1 MSALSFDEL
10 HCILSAAS
18 LTPAESANVRRVSK
32 LWHTVLKKLTSER
45 QEEMVTLFL
54 QEQESY
60 QQRMLL
66 QLQNQQQHYQQQ
78 MKIQQAQLL
87 GRLG

>member
-1 MSALSFDEL
+1 
-10 HCILSAAS
+10 
-18 LTPAESANVRRVSK
+18 
-32 LWHTVLKKLTSER
+32 
-45 QEEMVTLFL
+45 MVTLFL